1 MAKITLPEDREFNQW
16 KAEKRP
22 SPEAAKE
29 EKKAWN
35 EPSPNWSEFEL
46 FLRYGRRW
54 KKHWEAWKKKK
65 AKTNSTTELGRPD
78 VDSINTATSGQAP
91 LDLGSG
97 MKPNSYKRV
106 NVVSNKGSYAE
117 HNPPEVDLVNHGNTN
132 YQRTEV
138 YQAKIHQTDDSAWCT
153 SSIPVGAD
161 GPQPYTSHATT
172 TGQRGMS
179 DSKAEREMEPQTKS
193 LPPSFSGQESL
204 NGALSSGETTN
215 NNLLPLDT
223 STLDHTNQGEL
234 PTPNAGHGA
243 EKQNKGKEQEAKI
256 KRDKKEL
263 MARLKDP
270 KMWKDYYTSWHY
282 EFLGECYIHGMMDG
296 EAMASQNNE
305 AIMAEVFELR

>member
-1 MAKITLPEDREFNQW
+1 MYHSLLALKRFKSPWKAENEWWKAWQRLMSNKLPRFLPGLPSSDTQKSEIVCDTMYQFYRWRLNMAKITLPEDREFNQW

-153 SSIPVGAD
+153 SSIPVGAE
-161 GPQPYTSHATT
+161 GPQPYTSHAT
-172 TGQRGMS
+172 R
-179 DSKAEREMEPQTKS
+179 
-193 LPPSFSGQESL
+193 LI
-204 NGALSSGETTN
+204 
-215 NNLLPLDT
+215 
-223 STLDHTNQGEL
+223 
-234 PTPNAGHGA
+234 
-243 EKQNKGKEQEAKI
+243 NKPA
-256 KRDKKEL
+256 D
-263 MARLKDP
+263 
-270 KMWKDYYTSWHY
+270 
-282 EFLGECYIHGMMDG
+282 
-296 EAMASQNNE
+296 
-305 AIMAEVFELR
+305 